1 MIGVNRI
8 QQVYITAAGSTP
20 NVPVPPVAFTQDLL
34 NGDSL
39 YVSVLINNY
48 TSTSLT
54 FPGVNVTPVSNTTWS
69 LIDLQVGTYKG
80 VLRASS
86 NSSNNDYFVTLIV
99 NSTIGIEENI
109 ADFNT
114 QYKVYD
120 WNGRYMGEN
129 INWAELKG
137 LYVIRYNNGR
147 VEKVLIQ

>member
-1 MIGVNRI
+1 M
-8 QQVYITAAGSTP
+8 
-20 NVPVPPVAFTQDLL
+20 
-34 NGDSL
+34 
-39 YVSVLINNY
+39 
-48 TSTSLT
+48 T
-54 FPGVNVTPVSNTTWS
+54 FPGVNVTQASNTTWN
-69 LIDLQVGTYKG
+69 LTDLQVGTYKG

-114 QYKVYD
+114 QYEVYD
-120 WNGRYMGEN
+120 WYGRYMGEN